1 MEVHVQLKPETS
13 RFLNGWLGIDSWKS
27 PHSNDMN
34 RWYDFISQ
42 YQRDHGYALDE
53 RGLVEEIEQR
63 HRQRERDIGPEE
75 RTIIESRVN
84 LARQILEFLERTR
97 R

>member
-1 MEVHVQLKPETS
+1 MEELVQFKPETS
-13 RFLNGWLGIDSWKS
+13 RFLNGWLGPDSWNS

-63 HRQRERDIGPEE
+63 HRQRERPIGSAE
-75 RTIIESRVN
+75 RKIIENRVG
-84 LARQILEFLERTR
+84 LAREILEFLERTGR
-97 R
+97 